1 MLSTSVTL
9 LYSSIE
15 QKIYAS
21 NVQAAVMSCWA
32 VKRIA
37 RNKIPYQDE
46 ENSVDDLVIA
56 NLDEQSIVQTPFLT
70 FVPDEKIAEVTVQ
83 VRTKWKKTNKQK
95 NTTRREE
102 TRKKHEKKNYT
113 KNQKVKGNRKS
124 GRS

>member
-37 RNKIPYQDE
+37 RNKVPYQDE

-70 FVPDEKIAEVTVQ
+70 FVPDEQIAEVTVQ
-83 VRTKWKKTNKQK
+83 AHTKWKIKQK
-95 NTTRREE
+95 KTPQEE
-102 TRKKHEKKNYT
+102 KKRAKKKRKKELH
-113 KNQKVKGNRKS
+113 
-124 GRS
+124 